1 VKRLLLIGGAAVAA
15 LLGGLFLRAAG
26 PGLGAKSPLPA
37 AEPTPLPS
45 ATPSLSVLVTPTRDV
60 FRYTDQADLRRPE
73 ATVRAM
79 ASPAAEV
86 PPPLQPP
93 APEPIR
99 LVGLVQ
105 RGGAWRAA
113 LSINDDV
120 VVLGVG
126 EASGGYQLV
135 AIDESEGVTV
145 RDPQG
150 QERRLLLPEP

>member
-1 VKRLLLIGGAAVAA
+1 VKRLLLFGGAAVAA

-26 PGLGAKSPLPA
+26 PQLAPQRALPA
-37 AEPTPLPS
+37 AAPTPLSAAPPS
-45 ATPSLSVLVTPTRDV
+45 PPVPAAPARDI
-60 FRYTDQADLRRPE
+60 FRYTDQAPLRRPE
-73 ATVRAM
+73 APIVTVKPPTTQA
-79 ASPAAEV
+79 
-86 PPPLQPP
+86 PPPLEPP
-93 APEPIR
+93 APEPVR

-135 AIDESEGVTV
+135 AIDAAEGVTV

-150 QERRLLLPEP
+150 QQRRLPLPEP